1 MLCYIVYYFILSVLS
16 ILKQPAYP
24 GDTFLQN
31 STNFLCEIYVVA
43 KELPMQKH
51 IFMHEEGHFN
61 VSRFQQ
67 VKLEIGLRGI
77 RTRHFICV

>member
-1 MLCYIVYYFILSVLS
+1 M
-16 ILKQPAYP
+16 
-24 GDTFLQN
+24 QN
-31 STNFLCEIYVVA
+31 STDFLCEIYVVA

-67 VKLEIGLRGI
+67 VKLEIKCRTKGNKEKVLYLCLTMNSVHLTPYLVFNVQSCGLL
-77 RTRHFICV
+77 H